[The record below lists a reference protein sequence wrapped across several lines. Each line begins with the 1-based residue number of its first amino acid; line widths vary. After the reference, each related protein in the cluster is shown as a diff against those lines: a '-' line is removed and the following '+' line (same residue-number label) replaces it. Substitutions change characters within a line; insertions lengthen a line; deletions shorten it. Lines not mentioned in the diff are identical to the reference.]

1 MLRLRSRVVQLS
13 SEQLTWSCRG
23 RVCPSRVG
31 VAAAAPAL
39 VNQRRYAAADN
50 ADYKPIKKLLV
61 ANRGS
66 LQ

>member
-31 VAAAAPAL
+31 VAAAPAL